1 MGFFCMNQES
11 VVYGCIKDTL
21 YSSQGYNAQKHR
33 DNNREVLLSLPSIEG
48 WPLLSRE
55 MFSMPV
61 PLTELDELQ
70 TDVLHFGSSYKAVE
84 HEWDQWIARF
94 EDLLKGMYWVSA
106 TVHLETE
113 LNGRHTF
120 TWEAEDSYHEPDD
133 KPLSVRCE
141 WSRESAFA

>member
-1 MGFFCMNQES
+1 MPNLDEES
-11 VVYGCIKDTL
+11 IVYGYIKDTL
-21 YSSQGYNAQKHR
+21 YPSAGKDAELHR
-33 DNNREVLLSLPSIEG
+33 DNNRNVLMSLPSIED

-61 PLTELDELQ
+61 PTTDLYQMQ
-70 TDVLHFGSSYKAVE
+70 TDVMHFGSSYKAVE

-94 EDLLKGMYWVSA
+94 EEILKGMYWVSA

-120 TWEAEDSYHEPDD
+120 TWEAEDSYHEPNTEA
-133 KPLSVRCE
+133 LSVRCE
-141 WSRESAFA
+141 WSRESALG

>member
-1 MGFFCMNQES
+1 MDQES

-21 YSSQGYNAQKHR
+21 FSSSSEELHAHR
-33 DNNREVLLSLPSIEG
+33 ESNRKALMSLPSIED

-61 PLTELDELQ
+61 MLADVNEVQ

-84 HEWDQWIARF
+84 YEWEQWIARF
-94 EDLLKGMYWVSA
+94 EEMLKAMYWVSA

-113 LNGRHTF
+113 FNGRHTF
-120 TWEAEDSYHEPDD
+120 TWEADDSCHEPNNEA
-133 KPLSVRCE
+133 LTVRCE
-141 WSRESAFA
+141 WSRESALG

>member
-1 MGFFCMNQES
+1 MDQES
-11 VVYGCIKDTL
+11 IVYGCIQDTL
-21 YSSQGYNAQKHR
+21 YSSSGEDAQVHR
-33 DNNREVLLSLPSIEG
+33 DTNRNVLMSLPSIED

-61 PLTELDELQ
+61 PCTDLFQMQ
-70 TDVLHFGSSYKAVE
+70 TDVMHFGSSYKAVE

-94 EDLLKGMYWVSA
+94 EEMLKGMYWVSA

-120 TWEAEDSYHEPDD
+120 TWEAEDSYHEPNNEA
-133 KPLSVRCE
+133 LSVRCE
-141 WSRESAFA
+141 WSRESALGWAFW